1 MDELVREAL
10 AEYKKEYE
18 EYLDFMLSEYD
29 VPKDVQLLQDNMLL
43 YMALQEAIENIKEQN
58 MKNRSGW
65 NRNNDSQSDHMKRRK
80 DEVGK

>member
-18 EYLDFMLSEYD
+18 EFLDFMLSEYD

-43 YMALQEAIENIKEQN
+43 YMALQEAIESIKEQN

-65 NRNNDSQSDHMKRRK
+65 YRNNDSQSDHKKRRK

>member
-29 VPKDVQLLQDNMLL
+29 VPKDVKLLQDNMLL
-43 YMALQEAIENIKEQN
+43 YMALQEAIESIKEQN

-65 NRNNDSQSDHMKRRK
+65 RRNNDSQSDHKKRRK